1 MQIAASW
8 ESLILAARMP
18 EDEPAPTCPDAELME
33 EEQARPVRTCAFPIV
48 AIGASAGG
56 LEPLNQLLG
65 ALPADTGMA
74 YVVLSHLP
82 PDKDSNLAEILSRA
96 TQMPVG
102 EASEGQP
109 VETNRVYV
117 MPPGWDMVVTEGILH
132 LLPQEERHHRIDQFF
147 RSLAEYCGHK
157 AIAIVLSGSG
167 SDGTLGIEAIKSEGG
182 ITFVQDGSAEHDNM
196 PRSASATGCVDF
208 VLAPA
213 AIARE
218 IARIA
223 HHPYLLAGEA
233 QGTGASWPGHVR
245 ITELVRRSSGV
256 DFTHY
261 KSNTMYRRI
270 TRRMVLH
277 KLESAEEYEEMLRR
291 SPEEIEALYQDLLI
305 NVTSFFR
312 NSDAYDVLASKVFPA
327 LLAGR
332 AGHEPVRIWSL
343 GCSTGEEA
351 YSLAMVFAEC
361 AEAVGSPIH
370 LQLFATD
377 LSPAAVDKARSGL
390 YPLTIAQDVSPERLR
405 RFFTQEEGGY
415 RICKAIREQCIFS
428 RHNALT
434 DPPFSRLDFIS
445 CRNLLIYLE
454 PVLQQ
459 QVMSRMHYALKTG
472 AYLWLGSSESVGASR
487 SLFDVE
493 IARHKIF
500 TRRPGLTPQGPRSR
514 TNTVPAGAFQQPP
527 PPTPH
532 HQPHAELHREAERLL
547 LTKYAPPGVV
557 ISPDMEIVQFR
568 GDTGAYLAPAAGT
581 PSLNL
586 LKMLREGLLLGV
598 RSLIRRATE
607 EGLAVREEGLRV
619 KANDGFQ
626 KVAVEVIPLKGTKQN
641 GFVVLFHSGQAVSQ
655 TEILTAPGDAD
666 DEIRRLSQELETT
679 RDYLQSVIEHQEAVN
694 EELQSANEEAQSANE
709 EMQSINEELETSK
722 EEIQSTNEE
731 LATVNDEL
739 INRNLELAR
748 VGNDLTNVLTSVR
761 MPILI
766 LGPDLRIRRFTP
778 ASEKALDLAEG
789 DIGRPLSSVKLS
801 LAIPNL
807 EPLLREVIET
817 GSPREQDVQDMQGR
831 WCSLRARPYQTAEH
845 VIDGVVVS
853 LVDIDAL
860 MRARDYAESILAGVP
875 MPMIVLDATLRV
887 KRASVSFYET
897 FRVSAEATEG
907 RYIYDLGNRQ
917 WDIPKL
923 RVQLEEV
930 LPREREMQDFEVSHL
945 FERIGHRI
953 MMLNARRL
961 VQPAGNEPLIVLSIR
976 DITEHRALEESL
988 IERNAELAQAD
999 RSKDEFLA
1007 MLAHELRNPLAPLR
1021 NAAEILQTEDAT
1033 TEERTQ
1039 VVEMLGRQIS
1049 NMSRMV
1055 DDLLDVS
1062 RITEGKIELRKQPVA
1077 LAEILTSAVEAA
1089 RPSLTARS
1097 QELTLLMPE
1106 EPVILD
1112 ADSTRLEQVF
1122 GNLLGNASKYSGE
1135 GTRIT
1140 LTAERSMGAEPPEVI
1155 ISVKD
1160 EGVGIPP
1167 ELLPRVFDLF
1177 VQASRALDR
1186 TYGGLGIGL
1195 TLVQRLVRQ
1204 HGGSVAAHS
1213 PGLGKGSEFIVR
1225 LPLQPGHTLVTSAPA
1240 APQRE
1245 PSHRLLIVDDNQ
1257 DSARSMATLQRRRGH
1272 ETRIACTGL
1281 EALTVAAEFL
1291 PDVVLLDIGLPRMDG
1306 FEVARHLRAMPAMSG
1321 VLLLAMSGYGCSTD
1335 LEKAQQAGFDD
1346 YFIKPVDLDRLRE
1359 ALRKHHPV
1367 QGGMGK

>member
-1 MQIAASW
+1 MPDDPTRTSAQPASLEDPAAGTY
-8 ESLILAARMP
+8 E
-18 EDEPAPTCPDAELME
+18 CP
-33 EEQARPVRTCAFPIV
+33 FPIV
-48 AIGASAGG
+48 ALGASAGG
-56 LEPLNQLLG
+56 MTALRELLQV
-65 ALPADTGMA
+65 LPEDTGMGF
-74 YVVLSHLP
+74 VVVSHLP
-82 PDKDSNLAEILSRA
+82 PDRESSLADILARA
-96 TQMPVG
+96 ASIPVR
-102 EASEGQP
+102 EAEHEQEVKP
-109 VETNRVYV
+109 NHVYV
-117 MPPGWDMVVTEGILH
+117 MPPGHDMTLEGGKLR
-132 LLPQEERHHRIDQFF
+132 LLEQESGTRHRRIDLFF
-147 RSLAEYCGHK
+147 RSMAEDCGHK
-157 AIAIVLSGSG
+157 GIGVVLSGSG
-167 SDGTLGIEAIKSEGG
+167 SDGSLGIESIKAEGG
-182 ITFVQDGSAEHDNM
+182 ITFAQDETAEHGHM
-196 PRSASATGCVDF
+196 PRNAIATGCVDF

-213 AIARE
+213 AIASE

-223 HHPYLLAGEA
+223 RHPYVLAGEGRA
-233 QGTGASWPGHVR
+233 GLPWPGHAR
-245 ITELVRRSSGV
+245 ITEIVRRSSGV

-277 KLESAEEYEEMLRR
+277 KLESAEDYEEMLRR
-291 SPEEIEALYQDLLI
+291 SPEEVESLYQDLLI

-312 NSDAYDVLASKVFPA
+312 NPDAFDTLAAKILPA

-332 AGHEPVRIWSL
+332 PGHEPVRIWTL

-351 YSLAMVFAEC
+351 YSLAMTFAEC
-361 AEAVGSPIH
+361 AEAAESPAQ

-377 LSPAAVDKARSGL
+377 LSAGAIEKARAGL
-390 YPLTIAQDVSPERLR
+390 YPHSIEQDVSPERLR
-405 RFFTQEEGGY
+405 RFFVAEEGGY

-434 DPPFSRLDFIS
+434 DPPFSRLDLIS

-454 PVLQQ
+454 PMLQQ
-459 QVMSRMHYALKTG
+459 QIMARVHYALKPG

-487 SLFDVE
+487 ALFDVE
-493 IARHKIF
+493 IGRHKIF
-500 TRRPGLTPQGPRSR
+500 TRRPGPTPPGPRFRQATAIPTTGVFS
-514 TNTVPAGAFQQPP
+514 PA
-527 PPTPH
+527 PPTQP
-532 HQPHAELHREAERLL
+532 QPPHAELHREAERLL

-568 GDTGAYLAPAAGT
+568 GDTGAYLTPASGT

-598 RSLIRRATE
+598 RSLVRRAGE
-607 EGLAVREEGLRV
+607 EGRPVRDEGLKV
-619 KANDGFQ
+619 KSNGEFHD
-626 KVAVEVIPLKGTKQN
+626 VAVEVIPLKGAGKDG
-641 GFVVLFHSGQAVSQ
+641 GFVVLFDSGQGAPR
-655 TEILTAPGDAD
+655 TEALSTPGDPD
-666 DEIRRLSQELETT
+666 DEIRRLTQELETT

-739 INRNLELAR
+739 TNRNLELAR
-748 VGNDLTNVLTSVR
+748 LSNDLNNVLVSVR
-761 MPILI
+761 IPIVI
-766 LGPDLRIRRFTP
+766 FGPDLRIRRFTP
-778 ASEKALDLAEG
+778 SAEKALDLAEG
-789 DIGRPLSSVKLS
+789 DVGRSLSSVKLS

-807 EPLLREVIET
+807 EPLLREVIDS
-817 GSPREQDVQDMQGR
+817 GAPREKDVQDMQGR
-831 WCSLRARPYQTAEH
+831 WCSLRARPYQTPEH
-845 VIDGVVVS
+845 VIDGVVMT

-875 MPMIVLDATLRV
+875 MPMVVLDSALRV

-897 FRVSAEATEG
+897 FRVAAEATEG
-907 RYIYDLGNRQ
+907 RFIHDLGNRQ

-930 LPREREMQDFEVSHL
+930 LPRERELQDFEVSHT

-988 IERNAELAQAD
+988 IERAAELAQAD
-999 RSKDEFLA
+999 RAKDEFLA

-1021 NAAEILQTEDAT
+1021 NAAEILQADDAT
-1033 TEERTQ
+1033 ADERGQ
-1039 VVEMLGRQIS
+1039 VLEMLGRQIG
-1049 NMSRMV
+1049 NMSRMI

-1077 LAEILTSAVEAA
+1077 LTEILTSAVNAA
-1089 RPSLTARS
+1089 RSSLTGRS
-1097 QELTLLMPE
+1097 QQLTLLLPE
-1106 EPVILD
+1106 EPVVLD
-1112 ADSTRLEQVF
+1112 ADATRLEQVF
-1122 GNLLGNASKYSGE
+1122 GNLIGNASKYSGD

-1140 LTAERSMGAEPPEVI
+1140 LKAERSMSSEPPEVI
-1155 ISVKD
+1155 ISVRD
-1160 EGVGIPP
+1160 EGIGIPP
-1167 ELLPRVFDLF
+1167 EILPRVFDLF
-1177 VQASRALDR
+1177 MQATRALDR
-1186 TYGGLGIGL
+1186 THGGLGIGL

-1204 HGGSVAAHS
+1204 HGGSVEAHS
-1213 PGLGKGSEFIVR
+1213 EGAGHGSEFIVR
-1225 LPLQPGHTLVTSAPA
+1225 LPLQPGHTLVPQAVVT
-1240 APQRE
+1240 PQRE
-1245 PSHRLLIVDDNQ
+1245 PSRRLLIVDDNQ

-1306 FEVARHLRAMPAMSG
+1306 FEVARQLRAMPALSG

-1335 LEKAQQAGFDD
+1335 LEKAKQAGFDE

-1359 ALRKHHPV
+1359 CMRKHPLV
-1367 QGGMGK
+1367 QHGGMR

>member
-1 MQIAASW
+1 MPDDDKPPTSADPATPE
-8 ESLILAARMP
+8 ESGAKAH
-18 EDEPAPTCPDAELME
+18 ECP
-33 EEQARPVRTCAFPIV
+33 FPIV
-48 AIGASAGG
+48 ALAASAGG
-56 LEPLNQLLG
+56 MKAFQELLQ
-65 ALPADTGMA
+65 ALPTDTGMA
-74 YVVLSHLP
+74 FVVVSHLP
-82 PDKDSNLAEILSRA
+82 PDRESSLTDILGRASSIPVCEAEHEQA
-96 TQMPVG
+96 VKPNQ
-102 EASEGQP
+102 
-109 VETNRVYV
+109 VYV
-117 MPPGWDMVVTEGILH
+117 MPPGYDMTLEGGKLR
-132 LLPQEERHHRIDQFF
+132 LLEQESGARHRRIDLFF
-147 RSLAEYCGHK
+147 RSMAEDCGHK
-157 AIAIVLSGSG
+157 GIGVVLSGSG
-167 SDGTLGIEAIKSEGG
+167 SDGALGIESIKSEGG
-182 ITFVQDGSAEHDNM
+182 ITFAQDETAEHGHM
-196 PRSASATGCVDF
+196 PRNAIATGCVDF

-213 AIARE
+213 AIAGE

-223 HHPYLLAGEA
+223 RHPYVMAPGEGRAGLP
-233 QGTGASWPGHVR
+233 WPGHAR
-245 ITELVRRSSGV
+245 ITEIVRRSSGV

-277 KLESAEEYEEMLRR
+277 KLESAEDYEEMLRR
-291 SPEEIEALYQDLLI
+291 SPEEVESLYQDLLI
-305 NVTSFFR
+305 NVTNFFR
-312 NSDAYDVLASKVFPA
+312 NPDAFDTLAAKIFPA

-332 AGHEPVRIWSL
+332 PSHEPVRIWTL

-351 YSLAMVFAEC
+351 YSLAMTFAEC
-361 AEAVGSPIH
+361 AEAAESPAQ

-377 LSPAAVDKARSGL
+377 LSPGAIEKARAGL
-390 YPLTIAQDVSPERLR
+390 YPPSIEQDVTPARLR
-405 RFFTQEEGGY
+405 RFFVAEEGGY

-434 DPPFSRLDFIS
+434 DPPFSRLDLIS

-459 QVMSRMHYALKTG
+459 QIMARIHYALKTG
-472 AYLWLGSSESVGASR
+472 GYLWLGSSESVGASR

-493 IARHKIF
+493 IGRHKIF
-500 TRRPGLTPQGPRSR
+500 TRKPGPTPPGPRFR
-514 TNTVPAGAFQQPP
+514 QATAIPTTGVFPPA
-527 PPTPH
+527 PPTQP
-532 HQPHAELHREAERLL
+532 QPPHAELHREAERLL

-568 GDTGAYLAPAAGT
+568 GDTGAYLTPASGT

-598 RSLIRRATE
+598 RSLVRRAGE
-607 EGLAVREEGLRV
+607 EGRPVRDEGLKV
-619 KANDGFQ
+619 KSNGEFQ
-626 KVAVEVIPLKGTKQN
+626 EVAVEVIPLKGTGKDG
-641 GFVVLFHSGQAVSQ
+641 GFVVLFDSGQGAPR
-655 TEILTAPGDAD
+655 TEVLSTPGDPD
-666 DEIRRLSQELETT
+666 DEIRRLTQELETT

-739 INRNLELAR
+739 TNRNLELAR
-748 VGNDLTNVLTSVR
+748 LSNDLNNVLVSVR
-761 MPILI
+761 MPIVI
-766 LGPDLRIRRFTP
+766 FGPDLRIRRFTP
-778 ASEKALDLAEG
+778 SAEKSLDLAEG
-789 DIGRPLSSVKLS
+789 DVGRSLSSVKLS

-807 EPLLREVIET
+807 EPLLKEVIES
-817 GSPREQDVQDMQGR
+817 GSPREKDVQDMQGR
-831 WCSLRARPYQTAEH
+831 WCSLRARPYQTPEH
-845 VIDGVVVS
+845 LIDGVVVT

-875 MPMIVLDATLRV
+875 MPMVVLDSTLRV
-887 KRASVSFYET
+887 RRASVSFYET

-907 RYIYDLGNRQ
+907 RFIHELGNRQ

-923 RVQLEEV
+923 RAQLEEV
-930 LPREREMQDFEVSHL
+930 LPRERELQDFEVSHT

-988 IERNAELAQAD
+988 IERAAELAQAD
-999 RSKDEFLA
+999 RAKDEFLA

-1021 NAAEILQTEDAT
+1021 NAAEILQAEDAT
-1033 TEERTQ
+1033 TEERGL
-1039 VVEMLGRQIS
+1039 VLEMLGRQIG
-1049 NMSRMV
+1049 NMSRMI

-1077 LAEILTSAVEAA
+1077 LAEILTSAVNAA
-1089 RPSLTARS
+1089 RSSLTSRS
-1097 QELTLLMPE
+1097 QELTLLLPDE
-1106 EPVILD
+1106 SVVLD
-1112 ADSTRLEQVF
+1112 ADATRLEQVF
-1122 GNLLGNASKYSGE
+1122 GNLIGNASKYSGD

-1140 LTAERSMGAEPPEVI
+1140 LKAERSMSSEPPEVI

-1160 EGVGIPP
+1160 EGIGIPA
-1167 ELLPRVFDLF
+1167 EILPRVFDLF
-1177 VQASRALDR
+1177 MQASRALDR
-1186 TYGGLGIGL
+1186 THGGLGIGL

-1204 HGGSVAAHS
+1204 HGGSVEAHS
-1213 PGLGKGSEFIVR
+1213 QGAGHGSEFIVR
-1225 LPLQPGHTLVTSAPA
+1225 LPLQPGHTLVPQTSV

-1245 PSHRLLIVDDNQ
+1245 PSRRLLIVDDNQ

-1306 FEVARHLRAMPAMSG
+1306 FEVARQLRAMPALSG

-1335 LEKAQQAGFDD
+1335 LEKAKLSGFDE

-1359 ALRKHHPV
+1359 RMRKHPLV
-1367 QGGMGK
+1367 QHGGVR